1 MKLLMHDKQYMQ
13 KIELEETVSSL
24 RSNIDN
30 VLIYEYNQERIITVI
45 SNTIGEVIR
54 KIIESIVLII
64 VLQ

>member
-1 MKLLMHDKQYMQ
+1 MHDKQYMQ

-30 VLIYEYNQERIITVI
+30 DLIYEYNQERKITVI